1 MISTSN
7 FKIGI
12 TIIVN
17 GEPYTI
23 IWFQNHKPGK
33 GGAIIRVKLQHFIN
47 KGFIERTFKS
57 GEKFIVQRVI
67 SEKKQ
72 FLYKDN
78 INNYNFIDMST
89 YEQIVIP
96 TALLG
101 KKINFLKEGT
111 EIEVKYLNDKLVSVE
126 LPVNVELTIKEAECG
141 LKGNSAVNMTKIV
154 KLETGFKIRVPLF
167 IKKGDIV
174 KIDTRNGK
182 YIERVNKII
191 K

>member
-1 MISTSN
+1 MN
-7 FKIGI
+7 
-12 TIIVN
+12 
-17 GEPYTI
+17 
-23 IWFQNHKPGK
+23 
-33 GGAIIRVKLQHFIN
+33 
-47 KGFIERTFKS
+47 
-57 GEKFIVQRVI
+57 
-67 SEKKQ
+67 
-72 FLYKDN
+72 
-78 INNYNFIDMST
+78 T

-167 IKKGDIV
+167 IKKGDID